1 MQNGSDVCMVR
12 VERARRRATT
22 VSHLEWDERVLLAAA
37 EAAEACVPAVV
48 RVQLSCVI
56 ADKAGVALHDAQT
69 VGALGL
75 DVAEAEAV
83 ASSGLGP
90 QVPAHTI
97 SRLTWRLVLDLWGGP
112 DR

>member
-1 MQNGSDVCMVR
+1 MQNSSDEYVVR
-12 VERARRRATT
+12 VERARRRAAT

-37 EAAEACVPAVV
+37 EAAEACVPAAV
-48 RVQLSCVI
+48 RAELSCVI
-56 ADKAGVALHDAQT
+56 ADKVGIALHDAQT

-75 DVAEAEAV
+75 AVADAM
-83 ASSGLGP
+83 ASSGLAP

-97 SRLTWRLVLDLWGGP
+97 SRLTWRLVFDLWGGP